1 MLTSLQKQAA
11 KAIVNAFETGTLQG
25 DYGNVTFLPT
35 DPGGLTYGRSQT
47 TLNSGNLALLIHAY
61 VKAPGAIYAN
71 ELRPYLG
78 RFDAQDQSLNRDR
91 TLRGILQEAGNDPVM
106 RTTQDEFFNRVYW
119 EPTITSANYIGIK
132 TALGMAVVYDG
143 RIHGSWHMIRD
154 RTIQNHGQLSAIGEQ
169 KWVAQYVAT
178 RRNWLANH
186 SIELLRRTVYRMD
199 TFNQLIAEGN
209 WDLKLP
215 FFVRGLRADEAALSP
230 SLCISAEI
238 APDRLLKLQTPYL
251 RGEDIR
257 QVQLALNRAGFTV
270 EADGV
275 FGPGTAELVKQW
287 QAQQGLTAD
296 GVVGAAT
303 RSALGVDGEALEA
316 TATTAPTSLDTA
328 LLKLTNPPQRG
339 NEVRALQAA
348 LRQKGIRVGTDG
360 VFGPDTDRA
369 VKEYQQSQ
377 GLAADGIV
385 GPATRRSLGL

>member
-1 MLTSLQKQAA
+1 MLTPLQKQAA

-47 TLNSGNLALLIHAY
+47 TLNSGNLALLITAY
-61 VKAPGAIYAN
+61 VKAPGALYAD

-78 RFDAQDQSLNRDR
+78 RFDAQDQSLNRDS
-91 TLRGILQEAGNDPVM
+91 TLRRILQDAGSDPVM
-106 RTTQDEFFNRVYW
+106 QTTQDEFFDRVYW
-119 EPTITSANYIGIK
+119 EPTVTSANYIGIK

-143 RIHGSWHMIRD
+143 RIHGSWHLIRD
-154 RTIQNHGQLSAIGEQ
+154 RTIQNHGKLSAIGEQ

-215 FFVRGLRADEAALSP
+215 FFVRGLRADAAALSP
-230 SLCISAEI
+230 RASGSADI
-238 APDRLLKLQTPYL
+238 APERLIKLQTPYL

-257 QVQLALNRAGFTV
+257 QVQIALNRAGFSI
-270 EADGV
+270 EPDGV

-287 QAQQGLTAD
+287 QTQKGLTPD
-296 GVVGAAT
+296 GIIGAAT
-303 RSALGVDGEALEA
+303 RSALGVDGEDLDAT
-316 TATTAPTSLDTA
+316 TATTPPIDPTA
-328 LLKLTNPPQRG
+328 LKLTNPPLKG

-348 LRQKGIRVGTDG
+348 LREQGIRVSTDG
-360 VFGPDTDRA
+360 VFGSDTEQA
-369 VKEYQQSQ
+369 VKEYQRSK
-377 GLAADGIV
+377 GMAADGVV

>member
-1 MLTSLQKQAA
+1 MLTPLQKQAA

-61 VKAPGAIYAN
+61 VKAPGASYAN

-78 RFDAQDQSLNRDR
+78 RFDAQDQGLNRDS
-91 TLRGILQEAGNDPVM
+91 TLRRILQDAGSDPVM
-106 RTTQDEFFNRVYW
+106 QTTQDEFFNRVYW

-154 RTIQNHGQLSAIGEQ
+154 RTIQNHGKLSAIGEQ
-169 KWVAQYVAT
+169 KWVAHYVAT

-199 TFNQLIAEGN
+199 TFNQLIADGN

-215 FFVRGLRADEAALSP
+215 FFVRGLRADEAAFSPTLSF
-230 SLCISAEI
+230 SAEI
-238 APDRLLKLQTPYL
+238 APDRLLKLQNPYL

-257 QVQLALNRAGFTV
+257 QVQLALNRAGFSI

-296 GVVGAAT
+296 GIVGAAT
-303 RSALGVDGEALEA
+303 RSALGVDGENLEA
-316 TATTAPTSLDTA
+316 TAATTLSIDPTI
-328 LLKLTNPPQRG
+328 LKLTNPPQRG

-348 LRQKGIRVGTDG
+348 LREQGIRVGTDG

-369 VKEYQQSQ
+369 VKEYQRSQ
-377 GLAADGIV
+377 GMVADGMV
-385 GPATRRSLGL
+385 GPATRRSLGF